1 MKTLQERNKMSYE
14 DHCKENLEQAK
25 ETTLQLIAI
34 QRMKST
40 YVMNVLKNMV

>member
-25 ETTLQLIAI
+25 ETTENIIKDYEA
-34 QRMKST
+34 
-40 YVMNVLKNMV
+40 NN